1 MRSSHLAIAMAA
13 VLITAGCN
21 ADKDGA
27 NGTAGAADSSTTT
40 SAPVAPPASGDWT
53 EVVSKTDAGGFMMG
67 NPNAKVKLIEFGSLT
82 CPHCASFNE
91 AAHEA
96 LAQKYVK
103 TGQVAFEFRNFV
115 RDPFDVTASLVT
127 RCGGAKTFFPLTNA
141 MYSDQADWI
150 AKVQA
155 ATPEQQQALGTMG
168 PEKEFSAIAD
178 LAGFKQWAAMRGI
191 PAAKTEACLTDQTAI
206 NQLVQM
212 NNDAVWQF
220 NIPGTPTFVMNGK
233 VVDMDGVAE
242 ANVWPTL
249 ESKLKAAL

>member
-1 MRSSHLAIAMAA
+1 
-13 VLITAGCN
+13 V
-21 ADKDGA
+21 
-27 NGTAGAADSSTTT
+27 AGAA
-40 SAPVAPPASGDWT
+40 ALPPAPAAAVAKQAVVVKDWT
-53 EVVSKTDAGGFMMG
+53 QTVAQTPAGGFRMG
-67 NPNAKVKLIEFGSLT
+67 NPAAKVKLIEYGSLT

-91 AAHEA
+91 ASHDP
-96 LAQKYVK
+96 LTQKYVK
-103 TGQVAFEFRNFV
+103 TGQVAYEFRNFV

-127 RCGGAKTFFPLTNA
+127 RCGGAKTFFPLTDA
-141 MYSDQADWI
+141 MYRDQKNWI

-168 PEKEFSAIAD
+168 PEKEFSAIAE

-191 PAAKTEACLTDQTAI
+191 PAAKIEACLTDQDAI

-212 NNDAVWQF
+212 NNDAVSQF

-249 ESKLKAAL
+249 ESKIKAAI